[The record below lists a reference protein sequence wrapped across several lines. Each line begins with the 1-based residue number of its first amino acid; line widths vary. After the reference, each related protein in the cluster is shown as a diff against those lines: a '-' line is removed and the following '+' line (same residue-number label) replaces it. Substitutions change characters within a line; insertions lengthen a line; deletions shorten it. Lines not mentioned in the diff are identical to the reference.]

1 MKINMLTLDDD
12 ALEEIPLSS
21 YPRPQLKR
29 NSYFC
34 LNGEWDFATSK
45 QDKVTSYNQKIIVP
59 FPMES
64 SLSSINRIK
73 EDNEKL
79 FYKKIFRLPNGFIKD
94 KVILH
99 FGAVDQKCVVKLN
112 NQVLGTHEG
121 GYTPFEFEIKEKLD
135 YINILEVIVEDSLDL
150 DYPYGKQKTKRGGM
164 WYTKISGIWQSV
176 WIESVPEEYIKE
188 LKITP
193 TIDTISIKVIG
204 NTQKKEITIYT
215 PEGEYKETFF
225 SDEFSYKFTS
235 PRNWSPED
243 PYLYHFTIKT
253 TSDEVKSYFAL
264 RELSIEEDNGRKY
277 LFLNRE
283 KYFFHGLLDQGY
295 FPDGIY
301 TPKKYEYYENDIIT
315 MKSLGFNTLR
325 KHIKIEPLLF
335 YYYCD
340 KHGMI
345 VFQDMVNNSP
355 YSFLHDTAL
364 PTIGIKN
371 IKDTKLKR
379 SQKAKDLFKQTM
391 KETVSYLY
399 NSPCI
404 CLWTIFN
411 EGWGQ
416 FDSKDNEILLR
427 KMDNTRF
434 IDNTSGWFDQKDSS
448 LNSVHI
454 YFKKLK
460 IKFDDR
466 PTLLSEFGG
475 YSYKIDSHSYNLSK
489 TYGYKKFTSKDSF
502 ENEFYNLYINEVV
515 PLLKKG
521 LCASIYTQV
530 SDVEDET
537 NGLLTYDR
545 KILKVDK
552 EKCLEIAKKL
562 HY

>member
-12 ALEEIPLSS
+12 TLEEIPLSS

-45 QDKVTSYNQKIIVP
+45 QDKVTSYDQKIIVP

-193 TIDTISIKVIG
+193 TIDTINIKVIG

-264 RELSIEEDNGRKY
+264 RELTIEEDNGRKY

-283 KYFFHGLLDQGY
+283 KYFFHGLLDQGADY
-295 FPDGIY
+295 GMGEGGTGYKTNCDAINTLFATKTIAEAANVTEIEGVTIVGNDLIASGKEAIAYSVKDVITSKPQDGKAAVDGIY
-301 TPKKYEYYENDIIT
+301 WCLYFQCERLANEKSII
-315 MKSLGFNTLR
+315 SCRAGRYR
-325 KHIKIEPLLF
+325 K
-335 YYYCD
+335 
-340 KHGMI
+340 
-345 VFQDMVNNSP
+345 V
-355 YSFLHDTAL
+355 TA
-364 PTIGIKN
+364 
-371 IKDTKLKR
+371 
-379 SQKAKDLFKQTM
+379 
-391 KETVSYLY
+391 
-399 NSPCI
+399 
-404 CLWTIFN
+404 
-411 EGWGQ
+411 
-416 FDSKDNEILLR
+416 
-427 KMDNTRF
+427 
-434 IDNTSGWFDQKDSS
+434 
-448 LNSVHI
+448 
-454 YFKKLK
+454 
-460 IKFDDR
+460 
-466 PTLLSEFGG
+466 
-475 YSYKIDSHSYNLSK
+475 
-489 TYGYKKFTSKDSF
+489 
-502 ENEFYNLYINEVV
+502 
-515 PLLKKG
+515 
-521 LCASIYTQV
+521 
-530 SDVEDET
+530 
-537 NGLLTYDR
+537 
-545 KILKVDK
+545 
-552 EKCLEIAKKL
+552 
-562 HY
+562 